1 MSLNKHTST
10 FFNLIILS
18 TFITRNITMLN
29 SLITS
34 KTRLRMLI
42 KFFINT
48 ANKGYLNGLAHEFNE
63 STNSIRKELNNLS
76 TAGYLIKV
84 KSDNKIIY
92 NANKKHPLFRVLQ
105 KVIRQHLGIEEI
117 VDSVLDNLGD
127 VRSVALVGDYAKG
140 IDSGLIEVLLLGN
153 KINTHYLNR
162 LISKIENK
170 ITRKVSFQIVETFPK
185 NSLIIYNNENK

>member
-1 MSLNKHTST
+1 
-10 FFNLIILS
+10 
-18 TFITRNITMLN
+18 MLD

-48 ANKGYLNGLAHEFNE
+48 ANKGYLNGLANEFNE

-76 TAGYLIKV
+76 TAGYLLKV

-92 NANKKHPLFRVLQ
+92 NANKKHPLFTILQ

-117 VDSVLDNLGD
+117 IDSILNNLGD
-127 VRSVALVGDYAKG
+127 IRSVALVGDYAKG

-153 KINTHYLNR
+153 KINTEYLKD
-162 LISKIENK
+162 LIVKVEKK
-170 ITRKVSFQIVETFPK
+170 ITRKVSFEIVEVLPK
-185 NSLIIYNNENK
+185 ESLVIYNNN